1 MSLRFFTN
9 QRPPLANDIKVFTF
23 YATAPFERRASGG
36 RARRRAGVR
45 ARGRVVAVGRPTGGR
60 GWSVDAIIYDPDTLN
75 M

>member
-23 YATAPFERRASGG
+23 YATAPSGERRESGG
-36 RARRRAGVR
+36 ERACGPGA
-45 ARGRVVAVGRPTGGR
+45 ARSPSGGR
-60 GWSVDAIIYDPDTLN
+60 GWSVGAIIYDPDPLN